1 MHKTKWLNEALALLL
16 GAAFPLGFA
25 PLGWWPVSLVSAAGL
40 FLLLNQAHSR
50 LLLVTWCYGVGKYL
64 SGASWIYV
72 SIYEYGQASI
82 PMAAFLVALF
92 VATLALFMLPVGWAL
107 QRFRVATPWV
117 NGLIFCVAWVVAEWL
132 LTWVLTGF
140 PWLFIGYGLTDSPF
154 VGLMPVI
161 GALGSGF
168 VALLGAVG
176 GVLCLRAAWRSLP
189 LPKQAIAMLVL
200 PLLLI
205 LACLPWQW
213 VTSSG
218 TYSVAIVQGNVDQ
231 AIKWD
236 ADQRQK
242 IVDRY
247 LSLSQDYW
255 SADALVWPEFALTVY
270 GAEAERISAGL
281 NQRGLAD
288 RTNVVI
294 GAPRVEWQAQSDQP
308 RYRIFNAAVGLG
320 LAQGYMT
327 KHHLV
332 PFGDY
337 VPLQDWLR
345 GLIKFFDLPMS
356 NASRGPAQQANV
368 VLELGNQAVEA
379 AIGICYE
386 IAYGNSMRQ
395 RARQAGVLM
404 TLTNDTWFG
413 RSIGPHQHMQIAR
426 VRALENGRWLVR
438 AANDG
443 ITGVVDHQGLVRA
456 RLPQFQQ
463 SVLATEFQVMN
474 GRTPY
479 NVAGDWPLLVCLLA
493 LSVWLARRLRSV
505 NAVDL

>member
-1 MHKTKWLNEALALLL
+1 
-16 GAAFPLGFA
+16 
-25 PLGWWPVSLVSAAGL
+25 
-40 FLLLNQAHSR
+40 
-50 LLLVTWCYGVGKYL
+50 
-64 SGASWIYV
+64 
-72 SIYEYGQASI
+72 
-82 PMAAFLVALF
+82 
-92 VATLALFMLPVGWAL
+92 
-107 QRFRVATPWV
+107 
-117 NGLIFCVAWVVAEWL
+117 
-132 LTWVLTGF
+132 
-140 PWLFIGYGLTDSPF
+140 
-154 VGLMPVI
+154 
-161 GALGSGF
+161 
-168 VALLGAVG
+168 
-176 GVLCLRAAWRSLP
+176 
-189 LPKQAIAMLVL
+189 
-200 PLLLI
+200 
-205 LACLPWQW
+205 
-213 VTSSG
+213 
-218 TYSVAIVQGNVDQ
+218 
-231 AIKWD
+231 
-236 ADQRQK
+236 
-242 IVDRY
+242 
-247 LSLSQDYW
+247 
-255 SADALVWPEFALTVY
+255 
-270 GAEAERISAGL
+270 
-281 NQRGLAD
+281 
-288 RTNVVI
+288 
-294 GAPRVEWQAQSDQP
+294 
-308 RYRIFNAAVGLG
+308 
-320 LAQGYMT
+320 MT

-368 VLELGNQAVEA
+368 VLELGNKAVEA